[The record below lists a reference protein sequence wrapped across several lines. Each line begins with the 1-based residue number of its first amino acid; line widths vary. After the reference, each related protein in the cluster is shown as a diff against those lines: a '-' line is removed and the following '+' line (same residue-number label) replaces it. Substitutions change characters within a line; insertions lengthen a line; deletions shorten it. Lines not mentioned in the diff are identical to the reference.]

1 MRRRKKKKVIESST
15 GPEPLKPLLKSA
27 GDLPM
32 NAKTLRALAFTWMR
46 YEQSGVMVAFERNPY
61 SSRILPDV
69 LGLDKRRLLT
79 EVEIKISKADF
90 DKDMKKKHR
99 THLIEEIAKFRP
111 RAPNF
116 LYYLVPPKLVNHVME
131 NAPAFAGVLTVDAR
145 MDEYSG
151 LPTLNVLRKA
161 VRLHDQR
168 LSIKNSIVMARDM
181 AGTMASLLR
190 DDVKNILK
198 KAKLESQVVALG
210 GVVDTGRKKK
220 KKVEKTAKS
229 KASSDAK
236 TKTKSK

>member
-1 MRRRKKKKVIESST
+1 MRRKKKKKIAETTEAVV
-15 GPEPLKPLLKSA
+15 EPLKPLVKSA

-46 YEQSGVMVAFERNPY
+46 YEQSGIMVTFERSPY

-79 EVEIKISKADF
+79 EIEIKISKADF

-99 THLIEEIAKFRP
+99 THLLEEIAKFRP

-116 LYYLVPPKLVNHVME
+116 LYYLVPPKLVNHVLE
-131 NAPAFAGVLTVDAR
+131 NAPSFAGVLTVDAR
-145 MDEYSG
+145 MDTYSG
-151 LPTLNVLRKA
+151 LPTLTILRKA

-181 AGTMASLLR
+181 SGTMASLLR
-190 DDVKNILK
+190 DDVKNIIK
-198 KAKLESQVVALG
+198 KSKLESQVVALG
-210 GVVDTGRKKK
+210 GVLDTGRKKK
-220 KKVEKTAKS
+220 KKPKPEKKS
-229 KASSDAK
+229 GKRSSK
-236 TKTKSK
+236 